1 MFFSLLLSNGL
12 TPKETIIDRMRRMIS
27 GFADYFRFNLGQS
40 YLHSSRL
47 GRKLLFLLLLTHVE
61 SFVQDLAALCINAIE
76 YYPFYGFSLCKVHRV
91 IFVSEWNLTNDKKVA
106 RAAVGGWQNS
116 LIRFTFMVIG

>member
-47 GRKLLFLLLLTHVE
+47 GRKLLFLLLFPHVE
-61 SFVQDLAALCINAIE
+61 TFVQDLAALCINAIE
-76 YYPFYGFSLCKVHRV
+76 YYTFYGFSL
-91 IFVSEWNLTNDKKVA
+91 LT
-106 RAAVGGWQNS
+106 
-116 LIRFTFMVIG
+116 T

>member
-47 GRKLLFLLLLTHVE
+47 GRKLLLFLLLLLTHVE
-61 SFVQDLAALCINAIE
+61 TFVQDLAALCINAIE
-76 YYPFYGFSLCKVHRV
+76 YYPFYGFSLCKVPRV
-91 IFVSEWNLTNDKKVA
+91 IFELEWNLTTNKRVA
-106 RAAVGGWQNS
+106 WAVGKTVSSDLLLW
-116 LIRFTFMVIG
+116 

>member
-1 MFFSLLLSNGL
+1 MFFTLLLSKGL

-47 GRKLLFLLLLTHVE
+47 GRKLLFLLLLLPHVE
-61 SFVQDLAALCINAIE
+61 TFVQDLAVLCINAIE
-76 YYPFYGFSLCKVHRV
+76 YYPFYGFSL
-91 IFVSEWNLTNDKKVA
+91 
-106 RAAVGGWQNS
+106 
-116 LIRFTFMVIG
+116 